1 MSEGLQPASVSTE
14 ASSASNSNDSAVGIG
29 ISGGGGGTHDQP
41 NLDEELE
48 EHTFDENPDYD
59 RIRED
64 SHLDGGEYTLDE
76 GEDDD
81 PGEGLAGRW
90 TAQGNFGGVYFNK
103 SKRTQWKLAQNELND
118 IKERAK
124 VVWDTRSP
132 TYKHVVEYFFGD
144 KSLIWGVFRNRLGW
158 THQKFLLF
166 MITNARLS
174 TCRDAP
180 LLSCLMIC
188 HRLIRRV

>member
-29 ISGGGGGTHDQP
+29 ISGGEGGTHDQP

-81 PGEGLAGRW
+81 PGEGLAGSAGEFW
-90 TAQGNFGGVYFNK
+90 WCIF
-103 SKRTQWKLAQNELND
+103 
-118 IKERAK
+118 
-124 VVWDTRSP
+124 
-132 TYKHVVEYFFGD
+132 
-144 KSLIWGVFRNRLGW
+144 
-158 THQKFLLF
+158 
-166 MITNARLS
+166 
-174 TCRDAP
+174 
-180 LLSCLMIC
+180 
-188 HRLIRRV
+188 